1 MKVVS
6 AAHNGQRLNRGRD
19 RVRARILFP
28 FTFVILFVV
37 GAFMV
42 ATYLFED
49 REHERVLTESAVAVE
64 RLFLQ
69 GLESDAAMMQA
80 ALTVIAHDEGIKR
93 AFIKGDREALL
104 KLTWPLFD
112 NLRANNRVSHFYFTD
127 VDRVSF
133 LRVHKPDKFGD
144 TIDRI
149 TTLRAA
155 EAKVPARGIELGP
168 LGTFTLRVVVPWYE
182 GNTLIGY
189 LELGEEI
196 DHITNEVHRI
206 LGADLLVLVY
216 EQFLG
221 AETWEAGKTML
232 GHQSDWPRFGDT
244 VVVGRAMETIPDDL
258 IEILERGDHAY
269 KGALQ
274 VDKNDRH
281 LYVTFLP
288 LLDISGRE
296 IGDFVVV
303 RDVTSTQASYRSA
316 MTLTALISVLV
327 GAVVFAVFYVI
338 LGKVERDYRRQ
349 REVELQLSRVNTEH
363 HKVVQVEKLSAM
375 GLMVAEIAHQLNNP
389 LVGVVNM
396 AQLAE
401 REVDDP
407 QRTRELLGQIGKAGK
422 DCHAF
427 VKRMLEFTK
436 ISCFERKPTDMNIL
450 VEETVSLFRQSA
462 GNHSQVSIELSPY
475 MPTLDVDPVLIRH
488 GVFNL
493 LSNAAQANPPG
504 GTISV
509 SLYRE
514 AQPSDQTPG
523 WCLAVR
529 DEGPGLP
536 DDVLD
541 KIFTP
546 FFTTRAEGTGLG
558 LPIVQHVA
566 ILHEGSITATN
577 AEGGGALFALWL
589 PDTEAKA

>member
-1 MKVVS
+1 MKAVPETS
-6 AAHNGQRLNRGRD
+6 IGRGRD

-28 FTFVILFVV
+28 FTLVILFVV

-42 ATYLFED
+42 AAYWFED
-49 REHERVLTESAVAVE
+49 RERERTLTESAVAVE
-64 RLFLQ
+64 RLFRQ
-69 GLESDAAMMQA
+69 GLENDAAMMQA
-80 ALTVIAHDEGIKR
+80 ALTGIAHDEGIKR
-93 AFIKGDREALL
+93 AFIEGDREALL
-104 KLTWPLFD
+104 KLVWPLFD
-112 NLRANNRVSHFYFTD
+112 KLRTNNRVSHFYFTD
-127 VDRVSF
+127 VNRANF
-133 LRVHKPDKFGD
+133 LRVHQPDKFGD

-149 TTLRAA
+149 TTLRAS
-155 EAKVPARGIELGP
+155 EAKVSTRGIELGP

-196 DHITNEVHRI
+196 DHITDEVHRI

-221 AETWEAGKTML
+221 AETWEAGKKML

-258 IEILERGDHAY
+258 VEILERGDHGY
-269 KGALQ
+269 KGPLQ

-296 IGDFVVV
+296 VGDFVVV
-303 RDVTSTQASYRSA
+303 RDVTSTQASYRNA

-327 GAVVFAVFYVI
+327 GAAVFAVFYVI
-338 LGKVERDYRRQ
+338 LGRVERDYRRQ
-349 REVELQLSRVNTEH
+349 RGVELQLSRVNTEH
-363 HKVVQVEKLSAM
+363 QKVVQVEKLSAM
-375 GLMVAEIAHQLNNP
+375 GLMVGEIAHQLNNP

-407 QRTRELLGQIGKAGK
+407 QRTKELLEQIGKAGK

-436 ISCFERKPTDMNIL
+436 ISCFERKLTDMNML
-450 VEETVSLFRQSA
+450 VEETVSLFHQSDGKHA
-462 GNHSQVSIELSPY
+462 KVSVMLPDHA
-475 MPTLDVDPVLIRH
+475 PTLDVDPVLIRH
-488 GVFNL
+488 SLFNL

-504 GTISV
+504 GTITV
-509 SLYRE
+509 SLDPE
-514 AQPSDQTPG
+514 VQSPGQLPG
-523 WCLAVR
+523 WSLSVR
-529 DEGPGLP
+529 DEGPGLS
-536 DDVLD
+536 DDVSK

-558 LPIVQHVA
+558 LPVVQHVA
-566 ILHEGSITATN
+566 ILHEGSINATN

-589 PDTEAKA
+589 PDTEAQA